1 MDNGMSLIQQDYK
14 QQRDDH
20 SSSPLNLKRFPTTKT
35 NTDVNTLNVILG
47 TSNKQTNKRLWILGY
62 VISLILCFVFDYLPY
77 SIDGNAI
84 RDEIT

>member
-14 QQRDDH
+14 EQRDDH
-20 SSSPLNLKRFPTTKT
+20 SSSPLNLKRFPTAKT
-35 NTDVNTLNVILG
+35 NTDVNALNVILG